1 MALYLGTIIFNT
13 ILIIILNYIF
23 YSPINTQFGIFE
35 FAIIVVLGVIL
46 EIIIDIIFAT
56 VVRWIL
62 PEKFFSIDKLRFSAS
77 KKEARF
83 YEKIGIK
90 YWKDKALELGAVT
103 GFRKNKLYNPHD
115 NEYVKRF
122 ILEANYGIMVHVF
135 CIVFGFLIMVANAFA
150 PLIWVTLP
158 IAIVNTF
165 LNLLPIFI
173 LRYNLPKLHSLYKFN
188 MRKSKISQN
197 QD

>member
-23 YSPINTQFGIFE
+23 YSPINTQFSIFE
-35 FAIIVVLGVIL
+35 FVIIVVLGVIL

-62 PEKFFSIDKLRFSAS
+62 PEKFFSIDKLYFSAS

-90 YWKDKALELGAVT
+90 RWKDKALELGAVT
-103 GFRKNKLYNPHD
+103 GFRKNKLYNPQD

-135 CIVFGFLIMVANAFA
+135 CIVFGFLIMLANAFA
-150 PLIWVTLP
+150 PLFWVTLP
-158 IAIVNTF
+158 IAIVNLF

-188 MRKSKISQN
+188 MRKSKISQI
-197 QD
+197 

>member
-1 MALYLGTIIFNT
+1 MVLYLGTIIFNT
-13 ILIIILNYIF
+13 ILIIVFNYFFYYPIKVEFFWLDFSILV
-23 YSPINTQFGIFE
+23 
-35 FAIIVVLGVIL
+35 IILVVL

-62 PEKFFSIDKLRFSAS
+62 PEKFFSIDKHYFSAT

-90 YWKDKALELGAVT
+90 RWKDKALELGAVT
-103 GFRKNKLYNPHD
+103 GFRKNKLYDPHN

-135 CIVFGFLIMVANAFA
+135 CIVFGFLIMIANAFA

-158 IAIVNTF
+158 IAIVNLF

-188 MRKSKISQN
+188 MRKSK
-197 QD
+197 

>member
-23 YSPINTQFGIFE
+23 YSPINTQFSMFE
-35 FAIIVVLGVIL
+35 FVIIVVLGVIL

-62 PEKFFSIDKLRFSAS
+62 PEKFFSIDKLYFSAS

-90 YWKDKALELGAVT
+90 RWKDKALELGAVT
-103 GFRKNKLYNPHD
+103 GFRKNKLYNPQD

-135 CIVFGFLIMVANAFA
+135 CIVFGFLIMLANAFA
-150 PLIWVTLP
+150 PLFWVTLP
-158 IAIVNTF
+158 IAIVNLF

-188 MRKSKISQN
+188 MRKSKISQI
-197 QD
+197 